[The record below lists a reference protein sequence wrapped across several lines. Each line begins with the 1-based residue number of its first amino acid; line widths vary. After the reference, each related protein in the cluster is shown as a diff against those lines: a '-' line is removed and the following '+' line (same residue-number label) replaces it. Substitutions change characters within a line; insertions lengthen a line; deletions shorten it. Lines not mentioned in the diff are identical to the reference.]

1 MQYLGDVMGYTYRL
15 LKREFSFL
23 HDIYGLVICRY
34 QKSGAY
40 YYIAW
45 ENKNVEITVVYDE
58 REHNPLKILV
68 HDKKSS
74 KTILD
79 ATEFVD
85 EISCDCEKE
94 RGKIEYAAK
103 WLKEAISMK
112 QIKVHD

>member
-1 MQYLGDVMGYTYRL
+1 M
-15 LKREFSFL
+15 
-23 HDIYGLVICRY
+23 
-34 QKSGAY
+34 
-40 YYIAW
+40 
-45 ENKNVEITVVYDE
+45 
-58 REHNPLKILV
+58 KILV